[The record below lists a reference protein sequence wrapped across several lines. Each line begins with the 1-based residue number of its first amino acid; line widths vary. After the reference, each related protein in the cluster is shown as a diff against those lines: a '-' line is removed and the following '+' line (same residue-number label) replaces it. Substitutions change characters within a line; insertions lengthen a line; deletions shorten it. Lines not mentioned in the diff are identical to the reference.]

1 MCIYLSIFLHQCVC
15 VCMQMVVEEKFVKG
29 LDLQPA
35 TVVTFEGFYGAVV
48 MASVILPL
56 FYVYGG

>member
-1 MCIYLSIFLHQCVC
+1 
-15 VCMQMVVEEKFVKG
+15 MQMVVEEKFVKG